1 MPEERRSDA
10 DVGVLVAD
18 LCGFAALTDALGD
31 DVAADVATRFVR
43 VVRRAL
49 PPATRIVKTMG
60 DAVLV
65 VARSGAVAVLAAERL
80 RDGAARDPAL
90 PPVHVGVAAGPV
102 VWRGRDVFGATVN
115 TASRRAEQAG
125 PGEIRLDGVAH
136 PLAHAPSHEPLP
148 RRRADAKSSQARTRD
163 AEVPRF

>member
-1 MPEERRSDA
+1 MPEEGRSDA

-18 LCGFAALTDALGD
+18 LSGFAALTDALGD
-31 DVAADVATRFVR
+31 EAAADLATRFVR

-49 PPATRIVKTMG
+49 PRASRIVKTMG

-65 VARSGAVAVLAAERL
+65 VARSAAVAVLAAERL
-80 RDGAARDPAL
+80 RDDVALDPAL

-115 TASRRAEQAG
+115 TASRLAEQAG
-125 PGEIRLDGVAH
+125 PGEIRFDGVAR
-136 PLAHAPSHEPLP
+136 PQAHAPSLEPLP
-148 RRRADAKSSQARTRD
+148 RRPANAGSSQARTRD
-163 AEVPRF
+163 AEVPPC